1 MSEAKKSKSGGGPP
15 RPKVRRA
22 LKRKLA
28 LALVLLAVA
37 GAGAGGYLAWRDGH
51 VARLAQ
57 EARALL
63 VAGAAEIGFR
73 VDDVLV
79 LGRSETAQDE
89 LLATL
94 AIARG
99 SALFAFDADA
109 ARARLEALPW
119 VRRARVARMWPAT
132 IVVRIDEREPLALW
146 QHKGRFALIDREGHV
161 ILRDRL
167 ERFGHLPVVVGE
179 DAAAHAHE
187 IIAML
192 ASEPELMKRVTA
204 MIRVGG
210 RRWNVRMDGTVDVQ
224 LPEDDAAAAWKRL
237 AHYERTQSVLGRD
250 VRVLDLR
257 LPDRL
262 IVRTRANDKET

>member
-1 MSEAKKSKSGGGPP
+1 MSEAKQTQAGGGPP

-28 LALVLLAVA
+28 FALAGLALI
-37 GAGAGGYLAWRDGH
+37 GASAFGYLSWRDGR
-51 VARLAQ
+51 VERLAAQ
-57 EARALL
+57 ARAAL

-79 LGRSETAQDE
+79 LGRAETAQEE

-109 ARARLEALPW
+109 ARGRLERLAW
-119 VRRARVARMWPAT
+119 VRRASVRRMWPST
-132 IVVRIDEREPLALW
+132 IVVRIEEREPLALW

-161 ILRDRL
+161 ILREKL

-179 DAAAHAHE
+179 DAPPHAHA
-187 IIAML
+187 IIAAL
-192 ASEPELMKRVTA
+192 ATEPELMKRVTA
-204 MIRVGG
+204 LVRVGG

-250 VRVLDLR
+250 VRILDLR

-262 IVRTRANDKET
+262 IVRTRGGDKET